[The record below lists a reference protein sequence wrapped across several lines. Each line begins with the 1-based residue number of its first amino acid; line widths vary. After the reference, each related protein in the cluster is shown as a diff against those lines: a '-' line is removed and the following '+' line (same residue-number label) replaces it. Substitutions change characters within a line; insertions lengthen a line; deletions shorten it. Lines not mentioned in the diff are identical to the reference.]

1 VYHTAGGFSPGPGAV
16 VDAAVDLFQVRT
28 QDFGAIAAEVRRF
41 VATFTPGI
49 PPHAPP
55 GTAARILR
63 EQIVKPP
70 VSGDGRP
77 MSILIQQNATL
88 TGRAEGLSAGSPA
101 AVAPRWRL
109 LVKHPSGS
117 LERAV
122 NAVRRRNL
130 LISSSILAV
139 LGASVGLLILSTRR
153 AQELARQQMEFVAAV
168 SHELRTPLA
177 VIRSAGENLAD
188 GVVRD
193 EEQIRKY
200 GDLVRTE
207 GRRLTEMVEQILE
220 LAGIESGQR
229 GFALRPVAV
238 AAMLRE
244 IVESSRALI
253 DAAGMQVEYDLP
265 DGLPPVLGDEPA
277 LRRVFQNL
285 VANAVKYG
293 APGGPASSERT
304 GARVVGPIPS
314 ERGRGRV
321 EGWIGLRARRVGRE
335 VHVTVADRG
344 IGIAAAEQPHI
355 FEPFYR
361 TPDVV
366 AAQIQGAGLG
376 LSLVK
381 RIVDAHAGRIM
392 VRSAPGAGSEF
403 TVALPAAAEEPVG
416 RAAVADAHGHGSHA

>member
-1 VYHTAGGFSPGPGAV
+1 LAPQRGDRVGDPAPSRGPQTHGPQALFSPNFQAPKLSYTRLLLDREYMIGEMLPALAEQHFRKTGDGFDYQLAVVRSTGQGVVYHTTGGFSPGPGAV

-49 PPHAPP
+49 TAHAPP
-55 GTAARILR
+55 GTA
-63 EQIVKPP
+63 
-70 VSGDGRP
+70 
-77 MSILIQQNATL
+77 T
-88 TGRAEGLSAGSPA
+88 
-101 AVAPRWRL
+101 
-109 LVKHPSGS
+109 
-117 LERAV
+117 
-122 NAVRRRNL
+122 
-130 LISSSILAV
+130 
-139 LGASVGLLILSTRR
+139 
-153 AQELARQQMEFVAAV
+153 
-168 SHELRTPLA
+168 
-177 VIRSAGENLAD
+177 
-188 GVVRD
+188 
-193 EEQIRKY
+193 
-200 GDLVRTE
+200 
-207 GRRLTEMVEQILE
+207 
-220 LAGIESGQR
+220 R

-253 DAAGMQVEYDLP
+253 DAAGVQVEYDLP

-304 GARVVGPIPS
+304 GARV
-314 ERGRGRV
+314 ER
-321 EGWIGLRARRVGRE
+321 WIGLRARRVGRE

-344 IGIAAAEQPHI
+344 IGIAAAEQPRI

-392 VRSAPGAGSEF
+392 VRSARERAVSSPLPCLPPPKSPLAG
-403 TVALPAAAEEPVG
+403 PP
-416 RAAVADAHGHGSHA
+416 